1 MYLDIFK
8 SSISVLKYNTVSKLN
23 RIKKIIKLLDSID
36 IVESD
41 NTIFINIDKHILM
54 NHNGNI
60 VINSK
65 DGYLITKHKRTH
77 INPAI
82 NININD
88 TMINAYRADYKAL
101 LLSKQFLF
109 NRLLKHKKIYTV
121 VKQQYIKYN

>member
-1 MYLDIFK
+1 MYLNIIK
-8 SSISVLKYNTVSKLN
+8 ASIDVIKYNTVTKLN
-23 RIKKIIKLLDSID
+23 RIKKIIKILDSID

-65 DGYLITKHKRTH
+65 DGYLITKHRRTH

-82 NININD
+82 NINISD
-88 TMINAYRADYKAL
+88 TVDNTYRADYKAL
-101 LLSKQFLF
+101 LLNKQYLF
-109 NRLLKHKKIYTV
+109 NRLLKHKKIDIV
-121 VKQQYIKYN
+121 LKPQYIKYK